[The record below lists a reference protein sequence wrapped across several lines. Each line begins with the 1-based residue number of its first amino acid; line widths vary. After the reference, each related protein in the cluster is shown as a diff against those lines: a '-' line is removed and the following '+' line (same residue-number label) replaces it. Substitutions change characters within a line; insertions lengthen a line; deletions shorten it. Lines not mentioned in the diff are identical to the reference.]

1 MSNRL
6 KNESSPYLLLHAE
19 QKIDWFPWGREAFA
33 KAKEENK
40 PIFLSIGYSTCHW
53 CHVMAEESFD
63 HDDIADILNRA
74 FVSIKVD
81 REEKPDVDAVYMN
94 ICNAM
99 HGSGGWPLSVFLT
112 PDQKPFFVGTY
123 FPRESSGNRIG
134 FRDLLL
140 IIDEKWRSDRSG
152 LEHTS
157 EEIVD
162 RISLFL
168 KREKTDDTPDPFI
181 EAFRSLSESYDSEF
195 GGFGHGAKFP
205 TPQKLLFLEEYFEC
219 EKDRNCYNMLKN
231 TLDAMAGG
239 GLYDAIGGG
248 FFRYSV
254 DRAFSLPHFEK
265 MLRDNALLII
275 VYAKFYEL
283 SGDLFYLQIAEDTA
297 FYLLSEMKS
306 NDHCFFTAQDADS
319 EGEEGGYYLFD
330 KNELAQILG
339 EEDAKRFVNRYGM
352 KDKPT
357 LNHKY
362 LPVFGYDHLID
373 FSAADRKTVSAW
385 RKENRKL
392 FCDDKILTSQNAMAV
407 AAFAVLYRMS
417 GNKQYLIAAQQCYAA
432 LKSFVWDEHDLCR
445 GFRNKKTLCAA
456 ISEDYAWMIFACI
469 NLYQSEPD
477 DIFLKDAEYLF
488 ASAFDNHFDEKEGG
502 FFLRSRKEESLI
514 LNLKS
519 PEDTDAPSA
528 NGIMTEN
535 LRLLSIL
542 TGNDFYDRIL
552 KEQRRYMKKSLGND
566 LHTASFFLLVESR
579 IANPPAH
586 IRIVDQT
593 KNDLFESIK
602 DIPLR
607 NIVIF
612 QKPDKAFAMKDRC
625 RTFYICR
632 EDRCLPPC
640 HHLEKKDLLF

>member
-168 KREKTDDTPDPFI
+168 KREKTDDTSDPFI

-205 TPQKLLFLEEYFEC
+205 TPQKLLFLEEYYEC

-352 KDKPT
+352 KDKPWVIAANKLDILT
-357 LNHKY
+357 EQEREAVLKKLRDRY
-362 LPVFGYDHLID
+362 ERDGIRIFPI
-373 FSAADRKTVSAW
+373 SAATGEGLNELLYYVSELVEKNKDEGPRFEQEYFPEYHIPVSEPYTVSYDKKNNEYVIEGP
-385 RKENRKL
+385 RIEKMLGYTNLNSEKGFL
-392 FCDDKILTSQNAMAV
+392 FFQKFI
-407 AAFAVLYRMS
+407 
-417 GNKQYLIAAQQCYAA
+417 
-432 LKSFVWDEHDLCR
+432 
-445 GFRNKKTLCAA
+445 
-456 ISEDYAWMIFACI
+456 
-469 NLYQSEPD
+469 
-477 DIFLKDAEYLF
+477 KD
-488 ASAFDNHFDEKEGG
+488 
-502 FFLRSRKEESLI
+502 
-514 LNLKS
+514 
-519 PEDTDAPSA
+519 
-528 NGIMTEN
+528 NGIDEE
-535 LRLLSIL
+535 
-542 TGNDFYDRIL
+542 L
-552 KEQRRYMKKSLGND
+552 KKLGIQEGD
-566 LHTASFFLLVESR
+566 TVRMYGHY
-579 IANPPAH
+579 
-586 IRIVDQT
+586 
-593 KNDLFESIK
+593 FEY
-602 DIPLR
+602 
-607 NIVIF
+607 
-612 QKPDKAFAMKDRC
+612 FA
-625 RTFYICR
+625 
-632 EDRCLPPC
+632 
-640 HHLEKKDLLF
+640 